1 MSVKINLT
9 RWPGG
14 LGLDV
19 ETTKDGYGFAGVCG
33 GGVGHTEKSFILS
46 EYSARELLRIPL
58 FGRDHKMNNSNYGG
72 QNGICR

>member
-46 EYSARELLRIPL
+46 EYSARELLRIL
-58 FGRDHKMNNSNYGG
+58 EEELKVEE
-72 QNGICR
+72 